1 MSPTLVITIIVAS
14 RIWHFQWNN
23 QMRQF
28 TKLFEMKI
36 PGGSLALRTKGHC
49 LVLSLL
55 KQNNIVLR
63 TMSVDLKII
72 MIRVSWFFLCRLL
85 WFCFF
90 TRNADVVL
98 LAGWGH
104 WAAPLERNVEHDF
117 LLIITQF
124 SFSRFRYYLSWVK
137 SLNCR
142 KKKWLGVKLSATIE
156 WGDAFRGWGGGVPV
170 HLVYGGGGRL
180 VHWGRGHWCWL
191 VYSIKVQ
198 SGPV

>member
-1 MSPTLVITIIVAS
+1 MSPSLVITIFLAS
-14 RIWHFQWNN
+14 WMWHFHWNS

-28 TKLFEMKI
+28 AKVFEMKI
-36 PGGSLALRTKGHC
+36 PGGSLTSRTKGHC
-49 LVLSLL
+49 LVLPLL

-72 MIRVSWFFLCRLL
+72 KIRVSWFFLCRLL

-104 WAAPLERNVEHDF
+104 WAAPLGRNVEHDF
-117 LLIITQF
+117 LRFITQF
-124 SFSRFRYYLSWVK
+124 SFSQFRYLSLVK

-142 KKKWLGVKLSATIE
+142 RKS
-156 WGDAFRGWGGGVPV
+156 GWGSN
-170 HLVYGGGGRL
+170 
-180 VHWGRGHWCWL
+180 W
-191 VYSIKVQ
+191 VQ
-198 SGPV
+198 Q

>member
-28 TKLFEMKI
+28 TKVFEMKI

-49 LVLSLL
+49 LVLPLL
-55 KQNNIVLR
+55 KQNNTVLR
-63 TMSVDLKII
+63 TMSVDLIII
-72 MIRVSWFFLCRLL
+72 MIMIFSLLAVSYFLFF
-85 WFCFF
+85 FF

-124 SFSRFRYYLSWVK
+124 SFSQFRYLSWVK

-142 KKKWLGVKLSATIE
+142 RKS
-156 WGDAFRGWGGGVPV
+156 GWGSN
-170 HLVYGGGGRL
+170 
-180 VHWGRGHWCWL
+180 W
-191 VYSIKVQ
+191 VQ
-198 SGPV
+198 Q